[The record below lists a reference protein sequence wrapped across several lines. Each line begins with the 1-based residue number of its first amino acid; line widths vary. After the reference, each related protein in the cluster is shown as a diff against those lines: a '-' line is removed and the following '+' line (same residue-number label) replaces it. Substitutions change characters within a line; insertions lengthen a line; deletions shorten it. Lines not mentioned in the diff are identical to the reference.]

1 MLQIRPALG
10 DNDFNFVFSVYSV
23 SILRVLIM
31 IPPERGDSVKRR
43 SCRRRASGIS
53 AVARALLPGIA
64 LLVLS
69 ALDSA
74 AQSQGRLQYEEIL
87 SSRLM
92 VRRDV
97 ISYRNYAINNFAN
110 YPNHTVPIV
119 PALADNYHPREF
131 TGPLGDKLITGFEF
145 LSWQELRRPGLSCE
159 DQWGAVCG
167 SNFMQR
173 DGGVIV
179 ANDGYGNWAYR
190 ALAGATGPLHLSPL
204 TVSLAQTE
212 GLRIDLLTPRAQF
225 TGFARRWTHSEGNST
240 LLLANRVQTEL
251 GGLKVA
257 LNWANNHRY
266 WSTRQGNSLKGQ
278 VGTEEDLVDW
288 IFVRVRDDSPDDGK
302 VGPVVQDVRLVINGE
317 TRPDL
322 VPYVIRHP
330 NAVATQV
337 GRILVET
344 GSFRPTP
351 YLKPRFDWPMHA
363 DYLYRIAHERG
374 EDVSNRTNLPGL
386 LESFRLVS
394 DAQALQ
400 LDREEQ
406 VVYIFDLTA
415 ESNVISVAVE
425 ALAANDYE
433 FSWATVGT
441 INERNP
447 NYVQRYN
454 AGAYR
459 HVRRAWGDVQ
469 DGSNLKQVRFQVGQF
484 TGGFY
489 YSAETTLEVLGLEMH
504 AEYARSSE
512 YSRYYAKVGG
522 EKSFDSGPR
531 FSTTGDAY
539 FVNLLRWFGWGR
551 LGAELFKIH
560 PDFESLVEDNDD
572 GDSRPD
578 GSDIDGVYLGLDE
591 DRDGYPDTN
600 RNGDEVP
607 DYVEPFLMYDVEP
620 SEFSYGLDRN
630 NNDEPDFRE
639 DDSESDYPY
648 DWDQLGYHLFA
659 QLDLSSHWSLAAGR
673 YQATEMLGFGRSKTS
688 YSLLT
693 YQREDAGRWRKL
705 FFENNLRRVKDDIP
719 DQYNVIEEERR
730 FSSIYRAYSM
740 HTATTYG
747 SRGFQPK
754 SRKDPLAYRDSYVN
768 ESYLESRLQPLS
780 GLNLV
785 QKLRLRLNW
794 QQSALLPGGFR
805 ARARRLDYWTV
816 VHAVDYIWRR
826 GRLTLQPKFKFRALR
841 STDQSSD
848 QLIRSEYDTLP
859 ILQAGFQLMPKT
871 IFRLGL
877 QGWGPLP
884 YRFDDRARKL
894 ESFERRTAISS
905 VTMASTYLGY
915 DLVTILGLEK
925 DRLTYHSRARRSENF
940 NTVSFFV
947 RVLVGFTE
955 YGRLI

>member
-1 MLQIRPALG
+1 VTYTTTVSLSLILCAAWPRIAEAEPHSHLQR
-10 DNDFNFVFSVYSV
+10 D
-23 SILRVLIM
+23 
-31 IPPERGDSVKRR
+31 
-43 SCRRRASGIS
+43 
-53 AVARALLPGIA
+53 
-64 LLVLS
+64 
-69 ALDSA
+69 
-74 AQSQGRLQYEEIL
+74 EITPQ
-87 SSRLM
+87 RLM
-92 VRRDV
+92 IRRDA
-97 ISYRNYAINNFAN
+97 ITYQNYAITHFKN
-110 YPNHTVPIV
+110 YANHTIPIV
-119 PALADNYHPREF
+119 PAFADNYHPREF
-131 TGPLGDKLITGFEF
+131 YGPLGNELITGFEF

-159 DQWGAVCG
+159 DQRGAVCG
-167 SNFMQR
+167 SNYIQR

-190 ALAGATGPLHLSPL
+190 ALAGTTGPLHLSPL

-212 GLRIDLLTPRAQF
+212 GLRIDLHTPRAQF
-225 TGFARRWTHSEGNST
+225 TGFARRWGHAKENSV
-240 LLLANRVQTEL
+240 LLLANRAQTEL

-257 LNWANNHRY
+257 FNWANHHRY
-266 WSTRQGNSLKGQ
+266 WNTRQGNSLKGQ

-288 IFVRVRDDSPDDGK
+288 IFVRVRDDSPDDGD
-302 VGPVVQDVRLVINGE
+302 VGPVVEGLQLVINGE

-330 NAVATQV
+330 TAVATQV
-337 GRILVET
+337 GRVLLET

-363 DYLYRIAHERG
+363 DYFYRIAHERG
-374 EDVSNRTNLPGL
+374 EDVSDRTNLPGL
-386 LESFRLVS
+386 LESFPLVS
-394 DAQALQ
+394 GFQTLQ
-400 LDREEQ
+400 FDRDEQ
-406 VVYIFDLTA
+406 IVYIFDLTA
-415 ESNVISVAVE
+415 EPNVISVAVE

-441 INERNP
+441 INDRNP

-459 HVRRAWGDVQ
+459 HARRAWGDVQ

-489 YSAETTLEVLGLEMH
+489 YSAETSLEVLGLEMH

-512 YSRYYAKVGG
+512 YSHYYAKEGG

-539 FVNLLRWFGWGR
+539 FVNLVRWFGWGR

-578 GSDIDGVYLGLDE
+578 GVDIDGVYLGLDE

-600 RNGDEVP
+600 RNGDELP
-607 DYVEPFLMYDVEP
+607 DYIEPFLMYDVEP
-620 SEFSYGLDRN
+620 NEFTYGLDRN

-639 DDSESDYPY
+639 DDSEPDYPY
-648 DWDQLGYHLFA
+648 DWDQRGYHLFA

-673 YQATEMLGFGRSKTS
+673 YQATEMLGFGRSKTF

-693 YQREDAGRWRKL
+693 YRRENAGRWRKL

-719 DQYNVIEEERR
+719 DQYNVIAEERR
-730 FSSIYRAYSM
+730 FSSVYRAFS
-740 HTATTYG
+740 TNTVTNIRTIG
-747 SRGFQPK
+747 LRGFQPK
-754 SRKDPLAYRDSYVN
+754 SRKDPLSYRDSYVN
-768 ESYLESRLQPLS
+768 ESYLETRMQPLR
-780 GLNLV
+780 GLNLA
-785 QKLRLRLNW
+785 QKLRLRVNW
-794 QQSALLPGGFR
+794 QQSSPLPGGFR
-805 ARARRLDYWTV
+805 ARARRLDYWTS
-816 VHAVDYIWRR
+816 VHRLDYTWRR
-826 GRLTLQPKFKFRALR
+826 GRLVLQPKFKFMALR
-841 STDQSSD
+841 SVDQSSD

-859 ILQAGFQLMPKT
+859 ILQASYQLMGRSV
-871 IFRLGL
+871 FRIGL

-894 ESFERRTAISS
+894 ESFERRTAFSS
-905 VTMASTYLGY
+905 VTMSSDYFGY
-915 DLVTILGLEK
+915 ELITIIGLER
-925 DRLTYHSRARRSENF
+925 DQLVYDEPARESENF
-940 NTVSFFV
+940 NTLSFFV
-947 RVLVGFTE
+947 RALIGFTE
-955 YGRLI
+955 YGRLL